1 MGMHYA
7 VADQKRREAAAKWM
21 REHPLV
27 STEDDAPKR
36 RRILKDDRS
45 PVNLGPMYW

>member
-1 MGMHYA
+1 MPHYTE
-7 VADQKRREAAAKWM
+7 VDRERRDAARKWM

-27 STEDDAPKR
+27 STEDDVPKR

-45 PVNLGPMYW
+45 PVNLGPLAW